1 MAGNIYGVSQI
12 NEITPNLYLTSVY
25 GATKENISRRGI
37 TLLVNAAQELP
48 KQEISGV
55 ESIKLFLDDS
65 TSVSISQYFDRIAD
79 KINEH
84 ASQGGRS
91 LVHCVLG
98 VSRSTTLCLAY
109 LMKYKNMSLKSA
121 FDYVSARRPC
131 VRPNS
136 GFWRQLVEYEKS
148 LGVGAQAAGSSYA
161 TKSDVYGLSSSS
173 SSGYGSSL
181 TNRYSSSYDVPI
193 SLTSSS
199 SRRNTSRTS
208 RLSNLYGNYSS
219 LSSSNDY
226 NTTYNDLDY
235 DYDSNRSTGY
245 SSSYLRSSNDDYDSY
260 GYGSG
265 GSSSSSRSRTYRELN
280 NRTPFSS
287 GNYLDS
293 SSYGSSFYPSS
304 SSRHR
309 TSLLANDDFDSFA
322 PSYSY
327 SSGRVSPVSTSYR
340 SSYGLRY

>member
-65 TSVSISQYFDRIAD
+65 TSASISQYFDRIAD

-109 LMKYKNMSLKSA
+109 LMKYKSMSLKSA

-136 GFWRQLVEYEKS
+136 GFWRQLAEYEKT
-148 LGVGAQAAGSSYA
+148 LGLGTAAAAQTSSSGYA
-161 TKSDVYGLSSSS
+161 TNSNVYGLSSSS
-173 SSGYGSSL
+173 
-181 TNRYSSSYDVPI
+181 NRYSSSYDVPV
-193 SLTSSS
+193 TS

-208 RLSNLYGNYSS
+208 RLSNLYGNYST
-219 LSSSNDY
+219 SSNDY

-235 DYDSNRSTGY
+235 DYDSNRASTGY
-245 SSSYLRSSNDDYDSY
+245 SSSSYLRSSLNDDYDTTYGSY
-260 GYGSG
+260 GTG
-265 GSSSSSRSRTYRELN
+265 SSSSRSRTYRELN

-287 GNYLDS
+287 GSYLDS
-293 SSYGSSFYPSS
+293 SSYGSSYGSSFYPSS

-309 TSLLANDDFDSFA
+309 TSLLADDFDSYAA